1 MPTIR
6 FIGRVIPPTYH
17 LTLPFLMAGQ
27 WKDDDVDYFV
37 KYQVTIKDNTIIA
50 DCEVNNYERATHIP
64 RLLLR
69 AIDTSQA
76 AVDLVA
82 FSLGAPL
89 SVIFETFA
97 EPGGGDLPLHVR
109 DPDLAALVTAFS
121 LDTPEF
127 PKVLKIVIEE
137 PNLFHALRDLI
148 EATSGAHKVVPQCA
162 KAIETLRTLL
172 APPGIGHKRGWQIM
186 QANLRV
192 GENYLKLITDK
203 SKAPR
208 HGDHQ
213 AISATMTE
221 EVSRR
226 SWIVMNRFLEFRKRG
241 SQPLP
246 LTQFPLLAG

>member
-1 MPTIR
+1 MSTIR
-6 FIGRVIPPTYH
+6 FIGRILPASYH
-17 LTLPFLMAGQ
+17 LTLALPIAVE
-27 WKDDDVDYFV
+27 WKDNDVEYV
-37 KYQVTIKDNTIIA
+37 IKLKVTIKDNVIVA
-50 DCEVNNYERATHIP
+50 DCDVNNYERTTHIP

-76 AVDLVA
+76 AVDVVA

-97 EPGGGDLPLHVR
+97 EPGGENLQLHVR
-109 DPDLAALVTAFS
+109 DSDLAALVTAFS

-127 PKVLKIVIEE
+127 QKILQIVLEE

-148 EATSGAHKVVPQCA
+148 DATSAAYKVVPHCA
-162 KAIETLRTLL
+162 KAIETLRALL
-172 APPGIGHKRGWQIM
+172 TPPGADRKQGWSIM
-186 QANLRV
+186 CKNLQV
-192 GENYLKLITDK
+192 GKDYLKLITDQ

-213 AISATMTE
+213 AILGTMTE

-241 SQPLP
+241 NQPLP
-246 LTQFPLLAG
+246 LDQFPLLSG